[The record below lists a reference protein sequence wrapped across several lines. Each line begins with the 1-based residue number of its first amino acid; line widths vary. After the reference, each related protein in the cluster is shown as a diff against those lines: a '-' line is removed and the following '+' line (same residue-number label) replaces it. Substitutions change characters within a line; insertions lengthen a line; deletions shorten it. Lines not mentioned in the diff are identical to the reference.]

1 MVTKP
6 SGTPDPGQERPQPHS
21 PDGELPRPAPASRL
35 SAAAGLCARNN
46 GQAGGLISLR
56 VLVAWGGHETG
67 FRRGRR
73 GAGGWRVG
81 AAAAGLASVLPASP
95 WPRRAGP
102 ACLAGRA
109 DVQRR
114 PVRWSCGRPAWLVR
128 QGWACA
134 ARVAVSFLGPR
145 ARWL

>member
-1 MVTKP
+1 M
-6 SGTPDPGQERPQPHS
+6 
-21 PDGELPRPAPASRL
+21 
-35 SAAAGLCARNN
+35 
-46 GQAGGLISLR
+46 GQAGGLISLWVWWR
-56 VLVAWGGHETG
+56 EVATKQASGVAAAV
-67 FRRGRR
+67 RA
-73 GAGGWRVG
+73 AGGWG